1 VIRVLLVDDHRIFRE
16 GVKRLLRE
24 TGDIVCVAEAA
35 DGSEATD
42 RFREGGFD
50 VAVLDVNLPHRNGF
64 DVLACARKRWPDVRV
79 IMLSMYPE
87 AQCAADAFRAGA
99 MAYLTKDTGLDELVG
114 AIRLAAQGLRY
125 APARLADFLVDVEG
139 SVAGLPPHQR
149 LSARECQIFELI
161 VGGRSL
167 TDIADALHV
176 SVSTVSTYRARVLEK
191 LAAQSNAELVAYAI
205 RNGLRH

>member
-24 TGDIVCVAEAA
+24 TGDIACVAEAA
-35 DGSEATD
+35 DGVQALD

-50 VAVLDVNLPHRNGF
+50 VAVLDVNMPHRNGF
-64 DVLACARKRWPDVRV
+64 DVLACAHKRWPGVPV

-87 AQCAADAFRAGA
+87 TQYAADAFRAGA
-99 MAYLTKDTGLDELVG
+99 MAYLTKDTGLDELVR
-114 AIRLAAQGLRY
+114 AIRHTARGLRY
-125 APARLADFLVDVEG
+125 APARLAEMLIEMDA
-139 SVAGLPPHQR
+139 SPPQLPRHQR
-149 LSARECQIFELI
+149 LSAREYQIFELI

-167 TDIADALHV
+167 TEIADDLHV
-176 SVSTVSTYRARVLEK
+176 SISTVSTYRARVLEK